1 MSNTS
6 NKEEVFY
13 YDGFV
18 YNFDREKILF
28 NEKEAADDKKIEF
41 ENVMYYFLEEERFE
55 LYYINVLRQGIPYKL
70 EKSIFINNI
79 LYHFT
84 FSSEEKIQYT
94 NQPNKF
100 KVEIKKNKEYT
111 EKMNLKP
118 MSKMEKNK
126 QYFINKSTHKWSL
139 EKFSFNLNY
148 VIESETFSTINVEN
162 KKDIQQ
168 LLNIDREIKPIDITN
183 YLLDEVL
190 QKKKKKSFFFKK

>member
-1 MSNTS
+1 MDNIS
-6 NKEEVFY
+6 EEVFY

-55 LYYINVLRQGIPYKL
+55 LYYIYGSIPYKL

-100 KVEIKKNKEYT
+100 KVEIKKIRNIQK
-111 EKMNLKP
+111 KCIRNRCRRWDQ
-118 MSKMEKNK
+118 KNK
-126 QYFINKSTHKWSL
+126 TL
-139 EKFSFNLNY
+139 
-148 VIESETFSTINVEN
+148 
-162 KKDIQQ
+162 
-168 LLNIDREIKPIDITN
+168 
-183 YLLDEVL
+183 
-190 QKKKKKSFFFKK
+190 